1 MNGRGHALT
10 SVNIVPSSSFPTS
23 AQHLTK
29 TAARVTGGKNVA
41 FQRRSGLVSTVA
53 CGESREAVGAFAR
66 RMPLQPLPADLLE
79 RNEKGIPPLA
89 FVASGARD
97 GHRRL
102 RPLGPADAGLSH
114 QRGRRVGAR
123 TPEHDRRA
131 REFL

>member
-1 MNGRGHALT
+1 MDGRGHVLT
-10 SVNIVPSSSFPTS
+10 SGNIVLSSSFPIS
-23 AQHLTK
+23 APHLTK
-29 TAARVTGGKNVA
+29 TAAGVTGEKNVA

-53 CGESREAVGAFAR
+53 CREFGEAVGAFAR
-66 RMPLQPLPADLLE
+66 RMPLQPLPANLLE

-102 RPLGPADAGLSH
+102 RPLGPADADFSH
-114 QRGRRVGAR
+114 QRRRRVGAR

-131 REFL
+131 RGFL

>member
-1 MNGRGHALT
+1 MGAAMFSPPEYCSLIFISNLG
-10 SVNIVPSSSFPTS
+10 S
-23 AQHLTK
+23 ASYQT
-29 TAARVTGGKNVA
+29 RDGVTGEKNVA
-41 FQRRSGLVSTVA
+41 FQRQSGLVSTVA
-53 CGESREAVGAFAR
+53 CREFGEAMGAFAR
-66 RMPLQPLPADLLE
+66 RMPQRPLPTNLLE

-102 RPLGPADAGLSH
+102 RPLGPADADLSH

-131 REFL
+131 RGFR